1 MNFKIFEIIFVL
13 FIIILCFL
21 PGIGIFFFEENL
33 SFEKREKT
41 DFRTIINK
49 GIFRKDIFSD
59 IEIYFS
65 DNFYLRKKIIDRYSK
80 INYRCFGM
88 PPVDKVL
95 IGEDGWLFY
104 KHENIVK
111 SYKNLNILDENEL
124 LLYKEKFN
132 DFYNKLKENDTY
144 FYFFLTPN
152 KSSIYNEYMPSYIKK
167 VNDISRAEQMSQNLS
182 SNYFLDL
189 TKEIKF
195 NKKMGLMYY
204 KNDTHWN
211 NLGGFIG
218 FLKFYNTFFVRDFG
232 YKTLNIDDFSIKQIN
247 VFRNGDLD
255 SMLGQENEKETIDFD
270 IKYSDN
276 VFITKKIDGD
286 KHFITR
292 NTNGKKLKVLIY
304 RDSFF
309 CYIYELFSKTFFEV
323 EYISSHIIDL
333 DFIKKNNYDIV
344 IVQCVERNVDS
355 IELLK

>member
-1 MNFKIFEIIFVL
+1 
-13 FIIILCFL
+13 
-21 PGIGIFFFEENL
+21 
-33 SFEKREKT
+33 
-41 DFRTIINK
+41 
-49 GIFRKDIFSD
+49 
-59 IEIYFS
+59 
-65 DNFYLRKKIIDRYSK
+65 
-80 INYRCFGM
+80 
-88 PPVDKVL
+88 
-95 IGEDGWLFY
+95 
-104 KHENIVK
+104 
-111 SYKNLNILDENEL
+111 
-124 LLYKEKFN
+124 
-132 DFYNKLKENDTY
+132 
-144 FYFFLTPN
+144 
-152 KSSIYNEYMPSYIKK
+152 
-167 VNDISRAEQMSQNLS
+167 
-182 SNYFLDL
+182 
-189 TKEIKF
+189 
-195 NKKMGLMYY
+195 GLMYY